1 MKYEIE
7 ATQVFRKWL
16 ATVKDARAQKDIA
29 TRLTRAQMGNLGDA
43 KPVGGGVSEMRIT
56 TGKGYRVYFT
66 IIDHRLVLL
75 LNGGIKSNKSQQQ
88 RDILLAQQIM
98 QSMED

>member
-16 ATVKDARAQKDIA
+16 ATVKDARAQ
-29 TRLTRAQMGNLGDA
+29 MGNLGDA
-43 KPVGGGVSEMRIT
+43 NPVGGGVSEMRIT

>member
-7 ATQVFRKWL
+7 ATEIFRKWL
-16 ATVKDARAQKDIA
+16 ATVKDARAQKDIT

-56 TGKGYRVYFT
+56 AGKGYRVYFT
-66 IIDHRLVLL
+66 IKNQRLVLL

-88 RDILLAQQIM
+88 RDIQRAKQIKR
-98 QSMED
+98 SLED